1 MSSIRAAGNILTA
14 TITVSGDI
22 TAAAVPMSSPKSLLP
37 RLTVPKSSLETERAA
52 ARRRLPRSF
61 VIRRRSQMTKENVK
75 HAPDTNAAATDN
87 STAVAPETDA
97 ITAEVAQEHADQ
109 FDDEEEEFRRLRR
122 DLPGVK
128 GASAGGIVAIGVT
141 KVPGRN
147 EFFRTHPVPEFS
159 PVVPIVDHEVGMDR
173 HFFAVAPNMVEALAS
188 IGITVAEHHC
198 YFTITSRGAYRM
210 VPVRGPNA
218 DGDQNEWSRTKEIA
232 LVDARK
238 KWVRLYPDMEN
249 KCYQVFP
256 APPGRFTDPQWPD
269 LKPSRVFR
277 LAFRD
282 KGRLIDS
289 TEHPLF
295 LKWSARDTD

>member
-1 MSSIRAAGNILTA
+1 
-14 TITVSGDI
+14 
-22 TAAAVPMSSPKSLLP
+22 
-37 RLTVPKSSLETERAA
+37 
-52 ARRRLPRSF
+52 
-61 VIRRRSQMTKENVK
+61 MTKESTK
-75 HAPDTNAAATDN
+75 HAPENNTDTTDKSAT
-87 STAVAPETDA
+87 VAPETATTANVAPEIDA
-97 ITAEVAQEHADQ
+97 IAAEVAQEHADQ

-141 KVPGRN
+141 KIPGKN

-159 PVVPIVDHEVGMDR
+159 PVVPIVDYEVGMDR

-188 IGITVAEHHC
+188 IGITVTEHHC

-210 VPVRGPNA
+210 VPVRAPNA

-232 LVDARK
+232 LVTARK
-238 KWVRLYPDMEN
+238 KWMRIYPDMEN

-256 APPGRFTDPQWPD
+256 APTGRFVDPQWPE